1 MVLTGE
7 SIEIDFFAQADCDA
21 IIHGPSGRYAPITA
35 AEYLQQRI
43 AANFAG

>member
-21 IIHGPSGRYAPITA
+21 IIHAPITA
-35 AEYLQQRI
+35 AEYLQQCI